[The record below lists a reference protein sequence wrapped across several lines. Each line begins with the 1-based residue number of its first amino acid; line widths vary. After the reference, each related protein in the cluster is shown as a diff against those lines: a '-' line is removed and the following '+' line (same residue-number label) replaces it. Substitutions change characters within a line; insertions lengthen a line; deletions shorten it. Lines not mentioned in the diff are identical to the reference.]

1 MAESDP
7 NASTFPA
14 KPTRTRTFTPLDRIR
29 ELNSIDASIP
39 QLLHA
44 AGSAIQIL
52 GSQSPSKD
60 LTSSKSQFLD
70 SITTYFTTLS
80 SIDVRLRRQVYAL
93 QEAGL
98 IKEGDAKDAKRGGS
112 AAAAALPGN
121 GAGAGGGLDVGWLN
135 GGGDQV
141 EKDMEREVWRRA
153 REFLETLR
161 GQKTNEHGATE
172 DGKTENGA
180 GDGQDDRLQNMKE
193 EHDVG

>member
-7 NASTFPA
+7 DHSTSPA
-14 KPTRTRTFTPLDRIR
+14 KPIRTFTPLDRIH

-52 GSQSPSKD
+52 GSPSPSKD

-112 AAAAALPGN
+112 AATAALPGN

-141 EKDMEREVWRRA
+141 EKDMEREAWRRA
-153 REFLETLR
+153 REFLERLLE
-161 GQKTNEHGATE
+161 QKTNAHGAAE
-172 DGKTENGA
+172 KDGKTENGA
-180 GDGQDDRLQNMKE
+180 GKGQDDRLENMKE
-193 EHDVG
+193 EIDVG

>member
-1 MAESDP
+1 MAESEP
-7 NASTFPA
+7 NASTSPA
-14 KPTRTRTFTPLDRIR
+14 KPTRTFTPLDRIR
-29 ELNSIDASIP
+29 ELNSIDASVP

-60 LTSSKSQFLD
+60 LTSAKSQFLD

-98 IKEGDAKDAKRGGS
+98 IKEGDAKDAKRGAS
-112 AAAAALPGN
+112 AAAAAALPGN
-121 GAGAGGGLDVGWLN
+121 GAGAGGGMDVGWLN

-153 REFLETLR
+153 SEFLERLR
-161 GQKTNEHGATE
+161 EQMTNEHGAAEQDGTAE
-172 DGKTENGA
+172 DGA
-180 GDGQDDRLQNMKE
+180 GDGQDDRLENIKE
-193 EHDVG
+193 ENDVG

>member
-7 NASTFPA
+7 YPPISHT
-14 KPTRTRTFTPLDRIR
+14 KPTGTFTPLDRIR

-39 QLLHA
+39 PLLHA

-52 GSQSPSKD
+52 GSKSPSTD
-60 LTSSKSQFLD
+60 LTSSKSQFLH

-98 IKEGDAKDAKRGGS
+98 IKEGDAKDSKRGGS
-112 AAAAALPGN
+112 AAAAAAPGN
-121 GAGAGGGLDVGWLN
+121 GAGAGGGLDVSWLS

-141 EKDMEREVWRRA
+141 EKDMEREIWKRA
-153 REFLETLR
+153 REFLEGLSEE
-161 GQKTNEHGATE
+161 KTSGHGAVE
-172 DGKTENGA
+172 RDGKTENGA
-180 GDGQDDRLQNMKE
+180 GDGEDERLKSMKE
-193 EHDVG
+193 ESDVV